1 VARFETMP
9 QLIEIVP
16 QLIKTNK
23 MYFEKDN
30 IYHIYNRGNNRVK
43 IFYNDENYIFFLKKI
58 RKHIFPFCEI
68 LAYCLMPNHFHFL
81 IVTNEKTIQTVIKA
95 NQERNIFCE
104 GIRIVLSAYSQAIN
118 KQENRVGSLFSKN
131 TKAKL
136 LKSVLNRSN
145 SLDYVFTCFQYI
157 HQNPVRYGL
166 VKKMEDWQYSSFV
179 DYCGFRNGSLCN
191 QKLAYELIN
200 FDKENFYNQ
209 SYIAIEEQ
217 KLKNIW
223 S

>member
-1 VARFETMP
+1 VP
-9 QLIEIVP
+9 QLIETVP

-30 IYHIYNRGNNRVK
+30 IYHVFNRGNNREN
-43 IFYNDENYIFFLKKI
+43 IFYNNENYIFFLKKI

-81 IVTNEKTIQTVIKA
+81 IFANEKTTQKTIKA
-95 NQERNIFCE
+95 NQDRNVFSE
-104 GIRIVLSAYSQAIN
+104 GIRIILSTYSQAIN
-118 KQENRVGSLFSKN
+118 KQEKRVGSLFTQN
-131 TKAKL
+131 TEAKL
-136 LKSVLNRSN
+136 LANVLNRTN
-145 SLDYVFTCFQYI
+145 KMDYVFNCFQYI
-157 HQNPVRYGL
+157 HQNPIRNGL

-209 SYIAIEEQ
+209 SYIAIVEQ
-217 KLKNIW
+217 KLKYIW

>member
-1 VARFETMP
+1 MARFETMP

-30 IYHIYNRGNNRVK
+30 IYHVFNRGNNREK
-43 IFYNDENYIFFLKKI
+43 IFYNNENYIFFLKKI

-104 GIRIVLSAYSQAIN
+104 GIILR
-118 KQENRVGSLFSKN
+118 KG
-131 TKAKL
+131 
-136 LKSVLNRSN
+136 
-145 SLDYVFTCFQYI
+145 
-157 HQNPVRYGL
+157 
-166 VKKMEDWQYSSFV
+166 
-179 DYCGFRNGSLCN
+179 
-191 QKLAYELIN
+191 
-200 FDKENFYNQ
+200 
-209 SYIAIEEQ
+209 
-217 KLKNIW
+217 
-223 S
+223 